1 MFETAVPDP
10 VELNELPEKV
20 TDNDFITLKW
30 TEPKNNGAPV
40 THYTL
45 YYKNLTRDD
54 KLVEGTMTIL
64 TSQLLEQRV
73 VVAGSKAF
81 EFVVTASNSR
91 GESRKDSIKRV
102 KVLGKVTIYGKREK
116 VNKRYQGEKCL

>member
-10 VELNELPEKV
+10 VELDELPEEV
-20 TDNDFITLKW
+20 TDEDFITLKW
-30 TEPKNNGAPV
+30 TEPKNNGAPI

-54 KLVEGTMTIL
+54 KPLQGTMKIG

-73 VVAGSKAF
+73 DVAGAKAF
-81 EFVVTASNSR
+81 EFVVTASNGR
-91 GESRKDSIKRV
+91 GESRKNNTKRV
-102 KVLGKVTIYGKREK
+102 NVLGKS
-116 VNKRYQGEKCL
+116 